1 FSDALGP
8 HAAKLTVAKIPRH
21 ANKNFFILTTPIIF
35 LVHLECIKKNEINY
49 VYLLKSSIRSAYSI
63 VTTFFNHP

>member
-1 FSDALGP
+1 ETLGP

-35 LVHLECIKKNEINY
+35 FVHLECIKKNKLNG
-49 VYLLKSSIRSAYSI
+49 VYLLKPLIRNAYI
-63 VTTFFNHP
+63 AVTLIFKHP